1 MISFFNYWLY
11 FYQVWLIIAV
21 VFLFLELTDGSLIV
35 FLPMG
40 LGAALVSL
48 FVLVLNDSLI
58 SDWYLLLLIWSLIS
72 GVISFLLS
80 KFWKKG
86 FQNKDINDL

>member
-21 VFLFLELTDGSLIV
+21 IFLFLEITDGSLIV

-40 LGAALVSL
+40 LGAALMSL
-48 FVLVLNDSLI
+48 FILAFNDSLI

-72 GVISFLLS
+72 GVVSFLLS

-86 FQNKDINDL
+86 PQNKDMNDF